1 MLVLERSTP
10 IDETISL
17 PNLKVR
23 LEYMKVAEL
32 KKIIDDFHLQ
42 IPKSLRKAE
51 LIDAIYGEFID
62 KPLSLTLFLRND
74 ELDMLERAIKGG
86 VDADL
91 LFSDIEPYHNR
102 LINGNILLVEKT
114 DDPARIRVL
123 IDNELK
129 KAIEDHLKY
138 RLYSSVNHALQLI
151 CGMATLC
158 GMIWPDELAHRINE
172 ILPEADITSTRVVN
186 YLLNAGLEG
195 MVVRD
200 EEKIEKNEFPYLIVS
215 PWFISYLQREGVPE
229 YETDPMKQPL
239 KQFSE
244 EELLAAGDL
253 LWPMF
258 PNKKESEALRN
269 LLISRYGFSPFA
281 AERLLIDIYVAKNTS
296 SFGIK
301 EIQSLMPTVRSI
313 EDANH
318 IMKTFIE
325 YANTVPST
333 QFRGRSSQEMHQQQ
347 QGLSQRPPRI
357 VAGPNMRAMG
367 MDIPAGLQDR
377 INEAWSGRKVG
388 RNDPCPCGSGKKYKH
403 CCGR

>member
-114 DDPARIRVL
+114 DDLARIRVL

-138 RLYSSVNHALQLI
+138 RLYSSVNHAIQLI

-158 GMIWPDELAHRINE
+158 GMIWPDELAHRIN
-172 ILPEADITSTRVVN
+172 
-186 YLLNAGLEG
+186 
-195 MVVRD
+195 
-200 EEKIEKNEFPYLIVS
+200 
-215 PWFISYLQREGVPE
+215 
-229 YETDPMKQPL
+229 
-239 KQFSE
+239 
-244 EELLAAGDL
+244 
-253 LWPMF
+253 
-258 PNKKESEALRN
+258 
-269 LLISRYGFSPFA
+269 
-281 AERLLIDIYVAKNTS
+281 
-296 SFGIK
+296 
-301 EIQSLMPTVRSI
+301 
-313 EDANH
+313 
-318 IMKTFIE
+318 
-325 YANTVPST
+325 
-333 QFRGRSSQEMHQQQ
+333 
-347 QGLSQRPPRI
+347 
-357 VAGPNMRAMG
+357 
-367 MDIPAGLQDR
+367 
-377 INEAWSGRKVG
+377 
-388 RNDPCPCGSGKKYKH
+388 
-403 CCGR
+403 